1 MNIKRLASIIGLP
14 IVGLLILILIGTI
27 LFSFFEKIDLF
38 NAFYWT
44 ITVLST
50 VGFGDITPK
59 TFAGKILFIFIIVF
73 GLALF
78 GYFIT
83 QISSLWSEERVMKVI
98 QGIYGFIKTD
108 GGGFRDHVILLG
120 WNNFIKSAYDELIAN
135 EIPAYI
141 VVNNDDLA
149 RQLNR
154 EGVNVLL
161 GSLVDDKFL
170 KEIRLSYA
178 KAVVIAYDNM
188 TDTIVDILRVRKYSR
203 KVKIVVLNYKEEL
216 EDVMRQAGADIIIN
230 IADIGGRILANSV
243 FEHQAAEVVIDLL
256 SKGGLDIIEYEA
268 KSNIDGKTIGEIKDK
283 VRGDIISLYHIGKY
297 ISMPDDDVRIS
308 KGDKIVILGITED
321 LDRTKEDLDKN

>member
-83 QISSLWSEERVMKVI
+83 QISSLWSEERAMKVI

-108 GGGFRDHVILLG
+108 GGRLHS
-120 WNNFIKSAYDELIAN
+120 N
-135 EIPAYI
+135 
-141 VVNNDDLA
+141 
-149 RQLNR
+149 
-154 EGVNVLL
+154 NVLASIS
-161 GSLVDDKFL
+161 GNSFHIVKRPSLLILFMKDLRSLAFTKD
-170 KEIRLSYA
+170 R
-178 KAVVIAYDNM
+178 
-188 TDTIVDILRVRKYSR
+188 TITS
-203 KVKIVVLNYKEEL
+203 
-216 EDVMRQAGADIIIN
+216 
-230 IADIGGRILANSV
+230 
-243 FEHQAAEVVIDLL
+243 
-256 SKGGLDIIEYEA
+256 LDF
-268 KSNIDGKTIGEIKDK
+268 
-283 VRGDIISLYHIGKY
+283 LYHG
-297 ISMPDDDVRIS
+297 
-308 KGDKIVILGITED
+308 G
-321 LDRTKEDLDKN
+321 